1 MEEFEMEIE
10 QNKEYRKNINLY
22 RDEDAIKLREIKNR
36 KKETRKNKVVE
47 DDQRD
52 KIKDEDEWE
61 TDSEDYE
68 KENPE
73 MVQIEDL
80 LAGLNLDEKNE
91 EDLDKDVEDL
101 LADMDNF
108 KMK

>member
-1 MEEFEMEIE
+1 MEIE

-22 RDEDAIKLREIKNR
+22 RDEEAIKLRELKKR
-36 KKETRKNKVVE
+36 KKETQKNKVIQ
-47 DDQRD
+47 DDERD

-68 KENPE
+68 NENPE
-73 MVQIEDL
+73 MVQLEDL